1 MAEEKESG
9 VMQHDAIINLTPFNA
24 CIRTLTPQARNW
36 IESHVTL
43 GDVETWADGILEI
56 PLPVSSDL
64 IGAMLRAD
72 LKVAQAS
79 GRMMISRPKIA
90 LDPHVRRISSN

>member
-9 VMQHDAIINLTPFNA
+9 VIQHDAVIHLTPFNA

-43 GDVETWADGILEI
+43 GDVRTWADGILEI
-56 PLPVSSDL
+56 PLPLSSDL

-72 LKVAQAS
+72 LKVMQAS
-79 GRMMISRPKIA
+79 GRMMMSRTEIA
-90 LDPHVRRISSN
+90 FDPHVRRISPH

>member
-1 MAEEKESG
+1 MI
-9 VMQHDAIINLTPFNA
+9 QHDAVIHLTPFNA

-43 GDVETWADGILEI
+43 GDVGTWADGILEI
-56 PLPVSSDL
+56 SLPLSSDL

-72 LKVAQAS
+72 LKVMQAS
-79 GRMMISRPKIA
+79 GRMMMSRTEIA
-90 LDPHVRRISSN
+90 FDPHVRRISPH